1 MVLNRNRS
9 FWFKKRSSRRL
20 PVRHRLSPC
29 LYGCVG
35 TGKTSSLTST
45 HWLTLMIDRIGD
57 SNVSNFSGDL
67 LLAKIDLKTEELRN
81 D

>member
-1 MVLNRNRS
+1 
-9 FWFKKRSSRRL
+9 
-20 PVRHRLSPC
+20 
-29 LYGCVG
+29 
-35 TGKTSSLTST
+35 
-45 HWLTLMIDRIGD
+45 MIDRIGD